1 MEAGG
6 PPLADRDPHPAPA
19 SSPQEH
25 TSPAAGAGSA
35 APAAVGAG
43 DGGTGAERPAGGAET
58 AGTVIWT
65 PAPAETRGGPRA
77 AVVESSQVTER
88 LGPGESPAAGSRL
101 ASPTS
106 SPPATPRPAGGA
118 APAAAHVAEG
128 DVLAN
133 RFRIVRF
140 IGRGG
145 MGDVYEAEDLELGE
159 RVALKT
165 VRPEIA
171 HLDGAI
177 DRFRRE
183 IQLARKVTHPNV
195 CRIFDVFRHRPEAGA
210 GASGWGVAGGPGGA
224 GGSAGSGGPGSPGGV
239 GVSGGHGGTDAFAGA
254 PSPGGARGTGA
265 PGGTDTPGRAGS
277 GTAAFRPGEITFF
290 SMELLVGETLE
301 QRLRGGGRMAPRE
314 ALPIV
319 RQVADGLTAAHR
331 AGVIHRDFKPGNVML
346 CGADEQGVPRQA
358 TGGAAAAGE
367 PRAVITDFGLAR
379 TYGEGDGLTVRGDL
393 LGTPSYMAP
402 EQVTGG
408 EVTAATDVYA
418 LGCVLYEVITGAPPF
433 VGPNSFATAFKRVQE
448 DPPPPREHVPGL
460 DPAWDAAILRCLERA
475 PADRFAQACDL
486 TAALTGE
493 AFAPGP
499 RRRRRLR
506 RRVLAATAAA
516 AAVGAA
522 VLLALRLSGGRE
534 GRPAPGV
541 AVVRGS
547 VAPLADLFRSP
558 EALYAE
564 GLKLLGKLDAAR
576 AQELF
581 EKAIRGRSDY
591 WLAHSGLAVALADLG
606 HDDRAGKEAKLAF
619 ERAAGLPR
627 EERLL
632 VTARYGRVEGRW
644 DQALASYQELRAAF
658 PDNVE
663 YGLGAVQAL
672 IGAGRGSEA
681 MQLVG
686 ALRALP
692 AAAAAGTRLDIA
704 EAEAAKV
711 LSDFTHEGQAAR
723 RAREQAERDGDDLLA
738 ARALCF
744 EGGAFGHLDN
754 YQGAL
759 AAFKRAEAIY
769 AGAGDQRNLAQV
781 LWATAGILYRQGNL
795 EQARECAKQ
804 ASDSFAE
811 VGDLRGQSRVLNTLA
826 AIEGDQGNLVGAQS
840 RFAAAMENDRRLGD
854 RANQAEATGNLGL
867 TLQRLGKLDE
877 AAVRFEQAL
886 ALFHQLQNRGGEA
899 AQLFAL
905 AGISFNQLNLEKAES
920 YLAQSSSLAAA
931 VDDQARICDAL
942 ALEGDMAAARGDLA
956 AVRGKRQERL
966 TRARSLGDKNVV
978 AESQL
983 ALAELELEKGHPS
996 PAQAYAQDALDHFQ
1010 AEHIPDGEAEA
1021 RAALARALLAQHS
1034 LAEARRAIEPAD
1046 RLAATSKEPE
1056 VKITVALA
1064 KARLAETAKPEEARR
1079 ILAGAL
1085 AQAQAAKLG
1094 PLALEVRLAQGEL
1107 EAAHGDRR
1115 HAAEL
1120 LAGLENDARS
1130 HGFIQ
1135 IADRASRAAAGGKQ
1149 TGG

>member
-1 MEAGG
+1 
-6 PPLADRDPHPAPA
+6 L
-19 SSPQEH
+19 
-25 TSPAAGAGSA
+25 
-35 APAAVGAG
+35 
-43 DGGTGAERPAGGAET
+43 AERGDPPKPAD

-65 PAPAETRGGPRA
+65 PTPEAAPGAPRA
-77 AVVESSQVTER
+77 GAGEPSQATER
-88 LGPGESPAAGSRL
+88 LGPGVSPPAGSRL
-101 ASPTS
+101 SSPTS
-106 SPPATPRPAGGA
+106 PPP
-118 APAAAHVAEG
+118 AAHVAEG

-133 RFRIVRF
+133 RFRVVRF

-159 RVALKT
+159 QVALKT

-195 CRIFDVFRHRPEAGA
+195 CRIFDVFRHRPETGVSVSAGA
-210 GASGWGVAGGPGGA
+210 GGWGAASGSGAAGGA
-224 GGSAGSGGPGSPGGV
+224 GGSVGAGSPAGPE
-239 GVSGGHGGTDAFAGA
+239 
-254 PSPGGARGTGA
+254 SPGGAGVSGA
-265 PGGTDTPGRAGS
+265 PGGADTPGRLGS

-301 QRLRGGGRMAPRE
+301 QRLRGGGRMVPRE
-314 ALPIV
+314 ASPIV

-346 CGADEQGVPRQA
+346 CGS
-358 TGGAAAAGE
+358 AAGE

-379 TYGEGDGLTVRGDL
+379 TYGEGDGITVRGDL

-408 EVTAATDVYA
+408 EVTAATDIYA

-433 VGPNSFATAFKRVQE
+433 IGANSFSTAFKRVQE
-448 DPPPPREHVPGL
+448 DPRPPREHVPGL

-486 TAALTGE
+486 TAALTGD

-506 RRVLAATAAA
+506 RRVLAATAAV
-516 AAVGAA
+516 AAVAA
-522 VLLALRLSGGRE
+522 VAIAMLAVLRLSGGRA
-534 GRPAPGV
+534 GQPAAGV
-541 AVVRGS
+541 AAVRGS
-547 VAPLADLFRSP
+547 VAPLTDLFRSP

-564 GLKLLGKLDAAR
+564 GLKLLAKLDAAR

-581 EKAIRGRSDY
+581 EKAIRGRGDY
-591 WLAHSGLAVALADLG
+591 WLAHSGLAVALAELG

-619 ERAAGLPR
+619 EHAAGLPR

-632 VTARYGRVEGRW
+632 VTARYARVESLR

-663 YGLGAVQAL
+663 YGLGAVYAL

-681 MQLVG
+681 LQLVG
-686 ALRALP
+686 SLRAVP
-692 AAAAAGTRLDIA
+692 AAAAAAGPRLDIA
-704 EAEAAKV
+704 EAEAAKA
-711 LSDFTHEGQAAR
+711 LSDFVREGQAAR
-723 RAREQAERDGDDLLA
+723 RGREQAERDGDDLLA

-744 EGGAFGHLDN
+744 EGGAFGHLGN

-781 LWATAGILYRQGNL
+781 LWATSGILYFQGNL
-795 EQARECAKQ
+795 EQARESAKE

-826 AIEGDQGNLVGAQS
+826 AIEGDQGNLVGAES
-840 RFAAAMENDRRLGD
+840 RFATAMENYRRLGD
-854 RANQAEATGNLGL
+854 RANEAEATGNLGL
-867 TLQRLGKLDE
+867 TLKRLGKLDE

-886 ALFHQLQNRGGEA
+886 ALYHQQQNRSGEA
-899 AQLFAL
+899 AQLFSL

-920 YLAQSSSLAAA
+920 YLAQSSSLATAI
-931 VDDQARICDAL
+931 DDQTRICDAL
-942 ALEGDMAAARGDLA
+942 SLEGDVAEARGDLA
-956 AVRGKRQERL
+956 AVRAKRQERL
-966 TRARSLGDKNVV
+966 TRGRGLGDKNVV
-978 AESQL
+978 ADSQL
-983 ALAELELEKGHPS
+983 ALAELELDKGRPS
-996 PAQAYAQDALDHFQ
+996 PALAYAQDALEHFQ
-1010 AEHIPDGEAEA
+1010 AEHMADAEAEA
-1021 RAALARALLAQHS
+1021 RATLARALLAQHS
-1034 LAEARRAIEPAD
+1034 LGEARSAIALAD
-1046 RLAATSKEPE
+1046 RLAARSREPE
-1056 VKITVALA
+1056 VRITVALA
-1064 KARLAETAKPEEARR
+1064 KASVAEKAKPEEARR
-1079 ILAGAL
+1079 ILADAL
-1085 AQAQAAKLG
+1085 AQAQAVGLG
-1094 PLALEVRLAQGEL
+1094 PLALEVRLALGEL

-1120 LAGLENDARS
+1120 LAGLEKDARG
-1130 HGFIQ
+1130 HGFVQ
-1135 IADRASRAAAGGKQ
+1135 IADRAARAAAGGRQ
-1149 TGG
+1149 AGG

>member
-19 SSPQEH
+19 S
-25 TSPAAGAGSA
+25 
-35 APAAVGAG
+35 APNEKTAPTA
-43 DGGTGAERPAGGAET
+43 GAET

-65 PAPAETRGGPRA
+65 PAPEGTPAAPRA
-77 AVVESSQVTER
+77 AVVEPSQVTER
-88 LGPGESPAAGSRL
+88 LGPGESPPAGSRL
-101 ASPTS
+101 ASPAS
-106 SPPATPRPAGGA
+106 SPPSTPRQPGG
-118 APAAAHVAEG
+118 APAAVHVAEG

-133 RFRIVRF
+133 RFRVVRF

-195 CRIFDVFRHRPEAGA
+195 CRIFDVFRHRPEATA
-210 GASGWGVAGGPGGA
+210 GASSWGAAGG
-224 GGSAGSGGPGSPGGV
+224 
-239 GVSGGHGGTDAFAGA
+239 
-254 PSPGGARGTGA
+254 
-265 PGGTDTPGRAGS
+265 
-277 GTAAFRPGEITFF
+277 PGEITFF

-301 QRLRGGGRMAPRE
+301 QRLRGGGTMAPRE

-358 TGGAAAAGE
+358 AGGAAAAGE

-433 VGPNSFATAFKRVQE
+433 VGANSFSTAFKRVQE
-448 DPPPPREHVPGL
+448 DPRPPREHVPGL

-475 PADRFAQACDL
+475 PADRFAQACDV

-493 AFAPGP
+493 ALAPGP

-516 AAVGAA
+516 AAVAAA

-541 AVVRGS
+541 AVVRGT

-581 EKAIRGRSDY
+581 EKAIRGRNDY

-658 PDNVE
+658 PGNVE

-681 MQLVG
+681 LQLVG
-686 ALRALP
+686 ALEAVP
-692 AAAAAGTRLDIA
+692 AAAAAAGTRLDIA

-711 LSDFTHEGQAAR
+711 LSDFTREAQAAR

-769 AGAGDQRNLAQV
+769 AGAGDERNLAQV

-795 EQARECAKQ
+795 EQARESAKQ

-826 AIEGDQGNLVGAQS
+826 AIEGDQGNLVGAES
-840 RFAAAMENDRRLGD
+840 RFATAMENDRRLGD

-886 ALFHQLQNRGGEA
+886 ALYHQLQNRGGEA

-1046 RLAATSKEPE
+1046 RLAATSTEPE

-1064 KARLAETAKPEEARR
+1064 KARLIETAKPEEARR

-1094 PLALEVRLAQGEL
+1094 PMALEVRLALGEL

-1120 LAGLENDARS
+1120 LAGLEKDARS

-1149 TGG
+1149 TRG

>member
-1 MEAGG
+1 MVAGG

-35 APAAVGAG
+35 APVAGGAG
-43 DGGTGAERPAGGAET
+43 DGGTGVERPAGGVEA

-65 PAPAETRGGPRA
+65 PAPEGTRGGPRA

-88 LGPGESPAAGSRL
+88 LGPGESPPAGSRL
-101 ASPTS
+101 ASHAS
-106 SPPATPRPAGGA
+106 SPPATPRQPGGA
-118 APAAAHVAEG
+118 PAPAALHVAEG

-133 RFRIVRF
+133 RFRVVRF

-195 CRIFDVFRHRPEAGA
+195 CRIFDVFRHRPEASAGA
-210 GASGWGVAGGPGGA
+210 GGWGAASGSGGA
-224 GGSAGSGGPGSPGGV
+224 GGSAGSGGPGGPGGA
-239 GVSGGHGGTDAFAGA
+239 GVSGEHGGTDALAGTA
-254 PSPGGARGTGA
+254 SPGGARGTGAPGGMGA

-277 GTAAFRPGEITFF
+277 GAAAFRPGEITFF

-301 QRLRGGGRMAPRE
+301 QRLRGGGTMAPRE

-346 CGADEQGVPRQA
+346 CG
-358 TGGAAAAGE
+358 AAGE

-433 VGPNSFATAFKRVQE
+433 VGANSFSTAFKRVQE
-448 DPPPPREHVPGL
+448 DPRPPREHVPGL

-475 PADRFAQACDL
+475 PADRFAQACDV

-493 AFAPGP
+493 ALAPGP

-506 RRVLAATAAA
+506 RRVLAATAAV
-516 AAVGAA
+516 AAVAAA

-534 GRPAPGV
+534 GRPAPGI

-581 EKAIRGRSDY
+581 EKAIRGRNDY

-663 YGLGAVQAL
+663 YGLGAVHAL

-681 MQLVG
+681 LQLVSS
-686 ALRALP
+686 LKALP
-692 AAAAAGTRLDIA
+692 AAAAAAGPRLDIA
-704 EAEAAKV
+704 EAEAAKA
-711 LSDFTHEGQAAR
+711 LSDFVREGRAAR
-723 RAREQAERDGDDLLA
+723 RGREQAERDGDDLLA

-744 EGGAFGHLDN
+744 EGGALGHLGD
-754 YQGAL
+754 YPARL
-759 AAFKRAEAIY
+759 AAYKKAEAIY

-781 LWATAGILYRQGNL
+781 LWATAGTLYFQGNL
-795 EQARECAKQ
+795 EQARAK
-804 ASDSFAE
+804 AKEANEIFAE
-811 VGDLRGQSRVLNTLA
+811 LGDLRGQINALSTLA
-826 AIEGDQGNLVGAQS
+826 AVDADQGNLVGAQS
-840 RFAAAMENDRRLGD
+840 RFATLVENYRRLGD
-854 RANQAEATGNLGL
+854 RTNEAEATSNLGQTL
-867 TLQRLGKLDE
+867 TRLGKLDE

-886 ALFHQLQNRGGEA
+886 ALYRQLQNRSGEA
-899 AQLFAL
+899 AELFFL
-905 AGISFNQLNLEKAES
+905 AGVSFNQLDLAKAAS
-920 YLAQSSSLAAA
+920 YLAQSSSLAT
-931 VDDQARICDAL
+931 VIGDQTRICDDL
-942 ALEGDMAAARGDLA
+942 ALEGDVAAARGELTT
-956 AVRGKRQERL
+956 VRSKRQERL
-966 TRARSLGDKNVV
+966 TRGRSLGDKNVV
-978 AESQL
+978 AQSQV
-983 ALAELELEKGHPS
+983 ALAELELEKGRPS

-1034 LAEARRAIEPAD
+1034 LPEARQAIELAD
-1046 RLAATSKEPE
+1046 RLAAASKEPE

-1064 KARLAETAKPEEARR
+1064 KARLVETAKPEEARR
-1079 ILAGAL
+1079 ILVGAL
-1085 AQAQAAKLG
+1085 ALAQAAKLG
-1094 PLALEVRLAQGEL
+1094 PLALDVRLALGEL

-1120 LAGLENDARS
+1120 LAGLEKDARG

>member
-1 MEAGG
+1 
-6 PPLADRDPHPAPA
+6 
-19 SSPQEH
+19 
-25 TSPAAGAGSA
+25 
-35 APAAVGAG
+35 
-43 DGGTGAERPAGGAET
+43 
-58 AGTVIWT
+58 
-65 PAPAETRGGPRA
+65 
-77 AVVESSQVTER
+77 
-88 LGPGESPAAGSRL
+88 
-101 ASPTS
+101 
-106 SPPATPRPAGGA
+106 
-118 APAAAHVAEG
+118 VAEG

-195 CRIFDVFRHRPEAGA
+195 CRIFDVFRHRPEASA
-210 GASGWGVAGGPGGA
+210 GASSWGTAGG
-224 GGSAGSGGPGSPGGV
+224 
-239 GVSGGHGGTDAFAGA
+239 
-254 PSPGGARGTGA
+254 
-265 PGGTDTPGRAGS
+265 
-277 GTAAFRPGEITFF
+277 PGEITFF
-290 SMELLVGETLE
+290 SMELLIGETLE
-301 QRLRGGGRMAPRE
+301 QRLRGGGRMTPRE
-314 ALPIV
+314 ALPIA

-346 CGADEQGVPRQA
+346 CG
-358 TGGAAAAGE
+358 AAGE

-408 EVTAATDVYA
+408 EVTAATDIYA

-433 VGPNSFATAFKRVQE
+433 VGANSFSTAFKRVQE
-448 DPPPPREHVPGL
+448 DPRPPREHIPGL

-475 PADRFAQACDL
+475 PADRFAQACDV

-493 AFAPGP
+493 ALAPGP

-506 RRVLAATAAA
+506 RRVLAATAAV
-516 AAVGAA
+516 AVVIAA
-522 VLLALRLSGGRE
+522 VLVALRLSGGRE
-534 GRPAPGV
+534 GQPAPGV

-564 GLKLLGKLDAAR
+564 GQKLLAKLDAAR

-581 EKAIRGRSDY
+581 EKAIKGRSDY
-591 WLAHSGLAVALADLG
+591 WLAHSGLAVALAELG

-632 VTARYGRVEGRW
+632 VTARYSRIEGLW

-658 PDNVE
+658 PGNVE
-663 YGLGAVQAL
+663 YGLGAVYAL

-681 MQLVG
+681 LQLVS
-686 ALRALP
+686 ALEALP

-704 EAEAAKV
+704 EAEAAKA
-711 LSDFTHEGQAAR
+711 LSDFTREGQAAR
-723 RAREQAERDGDDLLA
+723 RGREQAERDGDDLLA

-744 EGGAFGHLDN
+744 EGGAFGHLGN
-754 YQGAL
+754 YQEAL

-781 LWATAGILYRQGNL
+781 LWATSGILYFQGNL
-795 EQARECAKQ
+795 ERARESAKE

-840 RFAAAMENDRRLGD
+840 RFATAMENYRRLGD

-867 TLQRLGKLDE
+867 TLKRLGKLDE

-886 ALFHQLQNRGGEA
+886 ALYHQLQNRSGEA
-899 AQLFAL
+899 AQLFSL

-920 YLAQSSSLAAA
+920 YLAQSSSLATAI
-931 VDDQARICDAL
+931 DDQTRICDAL
-942 ALEGDMAAARGDLA
+942 SLEGDVAEARGDLA
-956 AVRGKRQERL
+956 AVRAKRQERL
-966 TRARSLGDKNVV
+966 TRGRSLGDKNVV
-978 AESQL
+978 ADSQL
-983 ALAELELEKGHPS
+983 ALAELELDKGRPS
-996 PAQAYAQDALDHFQ
+996 PALAYAQDALEHFQ
-1010 AEHIPDGEAEA
+1010 AEHMADAEAEA
-1021 RAALARALLAQHS
+1021 RATLARALLAQHS
-1034 LAEARRAIEPAD
+1034 LGEARSAVEIAD
-1046 RLAATSKEPE
+1046 RLAARSREPE

-1064 KARLAETAKPEEARR
+1064 KASLAEKAKPEEARR
-1079 ILAGAL
+1079 ILAEAL
-1085 AQAQAAKLG
+1085 AQAQAVGLG
-1094 PLALEVRLAQGEL
+1094 PLALDVRLALGEL

-1120 LAGLENDARS
+1120 LAGLEKDARG
-1130 HGFIQ
+1130 HGFIKV
-1135 IADRASRAAAGGKQ
+1135 ADRAARAAAGGRQ
-1149 TGG
+1149 AGG

>member
-1 MEAGG
+1 MAAGG
-6 PPLADRDPHPAPA
+6 PPLVDRDPHPAPA
-19 SSPQEH
+19 FSAPEPSEPAAAAGSPA
-25 TSPAAGAGSA
+25 PAAGGA
-35 APAAVGAG
+35 A
-43 DGGTGAERPAGGAET
+43 DGGTGVERPASGAEA

-65 PAPAETRGGPRA
+65 PAPEAPPSAPSTG
-77 AVVESSQVTER
+77 VVESSQVTER
-88 LGPGESPAAGSRL
+88 LGPGESPRAGSRL
-101 ASPTS
+101 ASPS
-106 SPPATPRPAGGA
+106 SLPAT
-118 APAAAHVAEG
+118 HVAEG

-195 CRIFDVFRHRPEAGA
+195 CRIFDVFRHRPEASVDAGGRGTAGGSGGVGGSVGPGGPAGPGGGA
-210 GASGWGVAGGPGGA
+210 GALAGTTGRGGA
-224 GGSAGSGGPGSPGGV
+224 AGT
-239 GVSGGHGGTDAFAGA
+239 GVSGA
-254 PSPGGARGTGA
+254 PSGTG
-265 PGGTDTPGRAGS
+265 TPGRAGS
-277 GTAAFRPGEITFF
+277 GTPAFRPGEITFF
-290 SMELLVGETLE
+290 SMELLIGETLE
-301 QRLRGGGRMAPRE
+301 QRLRGGGTMVPRE

-358 TGGAAAAGE
+358 TAAGE

-408 EVTAATDVYA
+408 EVTAATDIYA

-433 VGPNSFATAFKRVQE
+433 VGANSFSTAFKRVQE
-448 DPPPPREHVPGL
+448 DPRPPREHVPGL

-475 PADRFAQACDL
+475 PADRFAQACDV

-506 RRVLAATAAA
+506 RRVLAATGAAVAA
-516 AAVGAA
+516 AAV
-522 VLLALRLSGGRE
+522 VLLALPVLSGRRE

-541 AVVRGS
+541 AAVRGS
-547 VAPLADLFRSP
+547 VTPLADLFRSP

-632 VTARYGRVEGRW
+632 VTARYGQVEGRW

-663 YGLGAVQAL
+663 YGLGAVHAL
-672 IGAGRGSEA
+672 IGAGRGSDA
-681 MQLVG
+681 LQVVG
-686 ALRALP
+686 ALKALP
-692 AAAAAGTRLDIA
+692 AATAAGPRLDIA
-704 EAEAAKV
+704 EAEAAKT
-711 LSDFTHEGQAAR
+711 LSDFTREGQAAR
-723 RAREQAERDGDDLLA
+723 RAREQAERDGDDLLV

-744 EGGAFGHLDN
+744 EGGALGHLGD
-754 YQGAL
+754 YPATL
-759 AAFKRAEAIY
+759 AAYKKAEAIY

-781 LWATAGILYRQGNL
+781 LWGTAGIFYLQGNL
-795 EQARECAKQ
+795 ERAREKAKE

-811 VGDLRGQSRVLNTLA
+811 VGDLRGQIRALNTLA
-826 AIEGDQGNLVGAQS
+826 AVEAEQGNLVGAQS
-840 RFAAAMENDRRLGD
+840 RFAMLAENYRRLGD
-854 RANQAEATGNLGL
+854 RANQAEATSNLGL
-867 TLQRLGKLDE
+867 ILKRLGKLDD
-877 AAVRFEQAL
+877 AALRFEQAL
-886 ALFHQLQNRGGEA
+886 ALYQQVQNRSGEA
-899 AQLFAL
+899 AALFSL
-905 AGISFNQLNLEKAES
+905 AGVSFDQLNLAKADT
-920 YLAQSSSLAAA
+920 YLAQSSSLATATG
-931 VDDQARICDAL
+931 DPTRIVEVL
-942 ALEGDMAAARGDLA
+942 SLEGDIATARGDLA
-956 AVRGKRQERL
+956 AVRAKRQEAL
-966 TRARSLGDKNVV
+966 TRGRSLGDKNVV

-983 ALAELELEKGHPS
+983 ALAELELDKGRPS
-996 PAQAYAQDALDHFQ
+996 PALAYAQDALEHFQ
-1010 AEHIPDGEAEA
+1010 AEHMPDAEAEA
-1021 RAALARALLAQHS
+1021 RATLARALLAQHS
-1034 LAEARRAIEPAD
+1034 LGEARSAIELAE
-1046 RLAATSKEPE
+1046 RLAAKSTQPE

-1085 AQAQAAKLG
+1085 AQAKAAGLG
-1094 PLALEVRLAQGEL
+1094 PLALELRLALGEL

-1115 HAAEL
+1115 RAAEL
-1120 LAGLENDARS
+1120 LAGLEKDARS
-1130 HGFIQ
+1130 HGFVQ
-1135 IADRASRAAAGGKQ
+1135 IADRAARAAAGGGQ
-1149 TGG
+1149 AGG

>member
-1 MEAGG
+1 
-6 PPLADRDPHPAPA
+6 LAERGDPREPAP
-19 SSPQEH
+19 PV
-25 TSPAAGAGSA
+25 AGASGA
-35 APAAVGAG
+35 APAAGGAG
-43 DGGTGAERPAGGAET
+43 DGGTGAERPAGGDA

-65 PAPAETRGGPRA
+65 PAPESPPSAPRA
-77 AVVESSQVTER
+77 GAAEPSQATENLG
-88 LGPGESPAAGSRL
+88 LGPGPAVAARGLS
-101 ASPTS
+101 SPTS
-106 SPPATPRPAGGA
+106 PPPP
-118 APAAAHVAEG
+118 AAHVAEG

-195 CRIFDVFRHRPEAGA
+195 CRIFDVFRHRPEASAGA
-210 GASGWGVAGGPGGA
+210 GAGGWGAASGPGAAGGSVGPGGA
-224 GGSAGSGGPGSPGGV
+224 G
-239 GVSGGHGGTDAFAGA
+239 VSGGDG
-254 PSPGGARGTGA
+254 S
-265 PGGTDTPGRAGS
+265 TDTPGRAGS

-301 QRLRGGGRMAPRE
+301 QRLRGGGTMAPRE

-346 CGADEQGVPRQA
+346 CG
-358 TGGAAAAGE
+358 AAAGE

-402 EQVTGG
+402 EQVSGG
-408 EVTAATDVYA
+408 EVTAATDIYA

-433 VGPNSFATAFKRVQE
+433 VGANSFSTAFKRVQE
-448 DPPPPREHVPGL
+448 DPRPPREHVPGL

-506 RRVLAATAAA
+506 RRVMAAIAAVAAVA
-516 AAVGAA
+516 AAVLA
-522 VLLALRLSGGRE
+522 VLRLSGGRE
-534 GRPAPGV
+534 GQPAPGV
-541 AVVRGS
+541 AAVRGS

-558 EALYAE
+558 EALYEE
-564 GLKLLGKLDAAR
+564 GLTLLAKLDAAR
-576 AQELF
+576 AQERF
-581 EKAIRGRSDY
+581 EKAIKGRGDY
-591 WLAHSGLAVALADLG
+591 WLAHSGLAVALAELG
-606 HDDRAGKEAKLAF
+606 HDARAGKEAKLAF
-619 ERAAGLPR
+619 EHAAGLPR

-632 VTARYGRVEGRW
+632 VTARYGRVEGLW

-663 YGLGAVQAL
+663 YGLGAVYAL

-681 MQLVG
+681 LKLVSS
-686 ALRALP
+686 LEALP
-692 AAAAAGTRLDIA
+692 AAAAAAGPRLDIA
-704 EAEAAKV
+704 EAETAKA

-723 RAREQAERDGDDLLA
+723 RGREKAERDGDDLLA

-744 EGGAFGHLDN
+744 EGGAFGHLGN

-781 LWATAGILYRQGNL
+781 LWATSGILYFQGNL
-795 EQARECAKQ
+795 EQARESAKE

-826 AIEGDQGNLVGAQS
+826 AIEGDQGNLVGAES
-840 RFAAAMENDRRLGD
+840 RFATAMENYKRLGD
-854 RANQAEATGNLGL
+854 RANEAEATGNLGL
-867 TLQRLGKLDE
+867 TLKRLGKLDE

-886 ALFHQLQNRGGEA
+886 ALYHQLQNRSGEA
-899 AQLFAL
+899 AQLFSL

-920 YLAQSSSLAAA
+920 YLAQSSSLATAI
-931 VDDQARICDAL
+931 DDQTRICDAL
-942 ALEGDMAAARGDLA
+942 SLEGDVAEARGDLA
-956 AVRGKRQERL
+956 AVRAKRQERL
-966 TRARSLGDKNVV
+966 TRGRSLGDKNVV
-978 AESQL
+978 ADSQL
-983 ALAELELEKGHPS
+983 ALAELELDKGRPS
-996 PAQAYAQDALDHFQ
+996 PALAYAQDALEHFQ
-1010 AEHIPDGEAEA
+1010 AEHMTDAEAEA
-1021 RAALARALLAQHS
+1021 RATLARALLAQHS
-1034 LAEARRAIEPAD
+1034 LGEARSAIGLAD
-1046 RLAATSKEPE
+1046 RLAARSREPE
-1056 VKITVALA
+1056 VRITVALA
-1064 KARLAETAKPEEARR
+1064 KASLAEKAKPEEARR
-1079 ILAGAL
+1079 ILADAL
-1085 AQAQAAKLG
+1085 AQAQAVGLG
-1094 PLALEVRLAQGEL
+1094 PLALEVRLALGEL

-1120 LAGLENDARS
+1120 LAGLEKDARG
-1130 HGFIQ
+1130 HGFVQ
-1135 IADRASRAAAGGKQ
+1135 IADRAARAAAGGRQ
-1149 TGG
+1149 AGG